1 MKSIIIIIVIGAS
14 ILYFLRHNANAK
26 NKIDKVEKAEHK
38 AKAVSVN
45 ESLNIENLK
54 EEIIFRYLT
63 W

>member
-1 MKSIIIIIVIGAS
+1 MKSVITIIVIAAS

-26 NKIDKVEKAEHK
+26 NKIDKVEKTEHK
-38 AKAVSVN
+38 AASVN

>member
-1 MKSIIIIIVIGAS
+1 MVIAAS

-26 NKIDKVEKAEHK
+26 NKIDIVEKAQRK